1 MRQLVHGARLCVS
14 DDNDRNVTLWL
25 LLNDDDVGDN
35 RFRCAAVSVFDFEL
49 SF

>member
-1 MRQLVHGARLCVS
+1 MRQLVHGARLCVP
-14 DDNDRNVTLWL
+14 DGNDRNVTLWL